1 MLCIIIIA
9 AHLIALMLIDAIV
22 YINFYLIVSAL
33 FVMQY
38 TKVVLRKRKFLE
50 SLEFQ
55 RDVYGLTHRSLVNFI
70 KNIDFVVFAR
80 VVKHH

>member
-1 MLCIIIIA
+1 
-9 AHLIALMLIDAIV
+9 MLIDAIV

-55 RDVYGLTHRSLVNFI
+55 RGVYGLTHRSLVNFI